1 MGILIANAWSRPTAR
16 VGVVD
21 LDSTWLRI
29 DRLGRLA
36 ACVLLVA
43 IVVRPWISEQSM
55 PAGTSR
61 EVEGRDPSLDRTR
74 PAGREI
80 LLAGYAGW
88 PIYYRSNVQL
98 NRNDEKT
105 DVELKR
111 LGWDGDALY
120 FPIDGGIRSVEWW
133 GPFGFMIDFLHNKA
147 IARLGKGAHGRKLS
161 HPVIEEVEASGT
173 IKGKPAPERIKLTEI
188 FERFEF
194 THGHNMLFF
203 TPMLR
208 PGTWTPRL
216 RPYLGVGGGFALP
229 HVEVW
234 RPGEDRE
241 DRTSE
246 YQYGGPAAQLV
257 AGLELR
263 SGNFSYFFE
272 YKFSWASIKGAITGD
287 ESWKNFWMPGDLW
300 RQFNRW
306 WRGEEPKFGRF
317 STRLSAHQ
325 LLGGAGY
332 WWRPGRTPA
341 P

>member
-1 MGILIANAWSRPTAR
+1 MRSVGASGWIRPAWSASDAQ
-16 VGVVD
+16 GIAD
-21 LDSTWLRI
+21 RI
-29 DRLGRLA
+29 FRIVA
-36 ACVLLVA
+36 AVLVTGMV
-43 IVVRPWISEQSM
+43 IRPWIAEATM
-55 PAGTSR
+55 PEEVARTAESAGGDAQTR
-61 EVEGRDPSLDRTR
+61 R

-88 PIYYRSNVQL
+88 PVYYRSDVHL
-98 NRNDEKT
+98 HRTDEKT
-105 DVELKR
+105 DLVLKR

-161 HPVIEEVEASGT
+161 NPVVEEVEATGT
-173 IKGKPAPERIKLTEI
+173 LKGQPVAPRIKLTDV

-208 PGTWTPRL
+208 PGSWTPRVS
-216 RPYLGVGGGFALP
+216 PYLGIGGGVALP

-234 RPGEDRE
+234 RPGENRE

-246 YQYGGPAAQLV
+246 YQYAGPAAQLV

-263 SGNFSYFFE
+263 SGNFSYFLE
-272 YKFSWASIKGAITGD
+272 YKFSWASIKGVITGD

-300 RQFNRW
+300 RQFMRW
-306 WRGEEPKFGRF
+306 WRSEPPKHGSF

-332 WWRPGRTPA
+332 WWRPGRAPA
-341 P
+341 AQ